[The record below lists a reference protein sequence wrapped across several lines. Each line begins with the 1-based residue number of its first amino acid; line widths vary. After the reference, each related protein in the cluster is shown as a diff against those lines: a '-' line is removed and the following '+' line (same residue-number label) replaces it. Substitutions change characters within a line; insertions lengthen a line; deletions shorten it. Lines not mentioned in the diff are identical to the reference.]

1 VSFASAQKNPMRLS
15 TYGRAGGGIKERVS
29 VNTLRR
35 PTRFVTARSPEFV
48 SGDHFFLWGERQL
61 EEDDDMPAARP
72 EFTHLSE
79 ADVWAAVDSD
89 DGPIA
94 AEVTRL
100 VAEHTIRL
108 KACAARNA
116 AAPGVLLKVRTRC
129 PIERV
134 AVFMMAEAGVSLVTV
149 N

>member
-1 VSFASAQKNPMRLS
+1 
-15 TYGRAGGGIKERVS
+15 
-29 VNTLRR
+29 
-35 PTRFVTARSPEFV
+35 
-48 SGDHFFLWGERQL
+48 
-61 EEDDDMPAARP
+61 MPAARP

-79 ADVWAAVDSD
+79 AEVRAAVAFD

-108 KACAARNA
+108 KACADRNTH
-116 AAPGVLLKVRTRC
+116 APGVLLKVRVCC
-129 PIERV
+129 PIERI
-134 AVFMMAEAGVSLVTV
+134 AVLMLADAAAGVSLVTL